1 LMVSAADARA
11 VIPRLA
17 SMYGE
22 PFADSS
28 QIPTF
33 LVSELARRH
42 VTVALSGDGGDEL
55 FAGYD
60 RYGVYRRIDRSLAR
74 VPRVARRGASKAL
87 LAVSPDRWDSLAAGP
102 LRHVLPQAARR
113 RTGVRA
119 HRLARLLGTTAG
131 GEYADVIAMNPSS
144 HLLLRDQRLADHDP
158 FALTSRLQGLAPTER
173 AMLLDTLAYMPDDI
187 LAKVDRASMA
197 VSLEVRVP
205 ILDPDVFNF
214 AWRLHPDDRVRNGQ
228 GKWVLRRLLHR
239 YVPEAMVERP
249 KMGFGVPVSEWMRGP
264 LRDMVGDLLLSPGVA
279 YGNHIERSMVE
290 QAWRAHQVGL
300 RDYTPLLWCI
310 LMFELWARKFL
321 TADASPLETEVG
333 I

>member
-1 LMVSAADARA
+1 
-11 VIPRLA
+11 
-17 SMYGE
+17 
-22 PFADSS
+22 
-28 QIPTF
+28 
-33 LVSELARRH
+33 
-42 VTVALSGDGGDEL
+42 
-55 FAGYD
+55 
-60 RYGVYRRIDRSLAR
+60 
-74 VPRVARRGASKAL
+74 VARRGASKAL

-113 RTGVRA
+113 RSGVRA
-119 HRLARLLGTTAG
+119 HRLGRLLGTTAG
-131 GEYADVIAMNPSS
+131 GEYADVMAMNPSS
-144 HLLLRDQRLADHDP
+144 HLLLRDRRLADHDP

-173 AMLLDTLAYMPDDI
+173 AMLLDTLTYMPDDI

-264 LRDMVGDLLLSPGVA
+264 LHDWADDLLDPTALDAQGYLDTKAV
-279 YGNHIERSMVE
+279 R
-290 QAWRAHQVGL
+290 QAWLDHAAGRTDAGL
-300 RDYTPLLWCI
+300 WLWPV
-310 LMFELWARKFL
+310 LMFQAWLAEQ
-321 TADASPLETEVG
+321 
-333 I
+333 